1 VTGGLTGGL
10 PVRCYTG
17 AMRRFRRI
25 RESDAAMLS
34 ALRAVEAHVRPDF
47 RKAVVFGVVAL
58 AASGVARGIGGV
70 HSAHLHNRVAAY
82 GLVAVFLILGVAA
95 TRSAASELA
104 RVSTARAGPAAATLL
119 RVVSLL
125 IGYLVVLLV
134 GLDMFAVPVGHLL
147 VGGAVTGVI
156 LGIAAQQTLGNI
168 FAGIVLLFAQ
178 PYLPGE
184 RIQVRSGALGGVM
197 QGTVTAVG
205 LLYTTLATD
214 DGVLNLPNSGLLAA
228 AVGPLPAADATVD
241 DDDPPFPSTP
251 PGPGFDS

>member
-1 VTGGLTGGL
+1 M
-10 PVRCYTG
+10 RCYTG
-17 AMRRFRRI
+17 AMRRWRRI
-25 RESDAAMLS
+25 RDADVTMLS

-47 RKAVVFGVVAL
+47 RKAVAFGLLAL
-58 AASGVARGIGGV
+58 ICSGVARGISGV
-70 HSAHLHNRVAAY
+70 HAAHLHTRVVAY
-82 GLVAVFLILGVAA
+82 GLAAGFLVLGVAA
-95 TRSAASELA
+95 TRSAASELS
-104 RVSTARAGPAAATLL
+104 RVSAARAGPAAATLL
-119 RVVSLL
+119 RVVTLL
-125 IGYLVVLLV
+125 VGYLVVLLV
-134 GLDMFAVPVGHLL
+134 GLDLFAIPSGHLL

-178 PYLPGE
+178 PFLPGE
-184 RIQVRSGALGGVM
+184 RIQVRSGALGGIT

-228 AVGPLPAADATVD
+228 AVGPLPARDATVN

-251 PGPGFDS
+251 PGPPPGPPAPPVG